1 MARLVLVVRIFPGV
15 LCCVMYFISVGLSSA
30 ALLDN
35 SPGWRSGSVY
45 FRKPYSG
52 GTAPDSNRIP
62 HQFPARATGF
72 LEGAALFFA
81 AREV

>member
-1 MARLVLVVRIFPGV
+1 MARLVLVVRFFPD
-15 LCCVMYFISVGLSSA
+15 VMYGVMFLVSVGLSSA

-35 SPGWRSGSVY
+35 SPGWRSGSAC

-62 HQFPARATGF
+62 HQFPALAKGF
-72 LEGAALFFA
+72 PEGAALFFT
-81 AREV
+81 AR